1 MAATQA
7 NKWLSPAKL
16 WCPNLVGLPSLTLW
30 WPSMAWQ
37 WKPMSPHEIPW
48 IPYLLIVNMVN
59 LHFHPFLTVDGT
71 TFQPSRLE
79 EADKTQGVDQLL
91 VTWWQPYRDGGT
103 KNAFNRIYSTSTLW
117 LFNIAMENGLFIDDL
132 PIKTSI
138 YKGFSMAMLNNQ
150 MVCMKIT
157 PKKRIPTCISR
168 MVLMMIF

>member
-1 MAATQA
+1 MHEWLFHSIHIQSRQHAQNCTTMWSVSIDYLIILMAATQA

-117 LFNIAMENGLFIDDL
+117 LFNIAMENGPFIDDL
-132 PIKTSI
+132 PIKT
-138 YKGFSMAMLNNQ
+138 LH
-150 MVCMKIT
+150 
-157 PKKRIPTCISR
+157 
-168 MVLMMIF
+168 L